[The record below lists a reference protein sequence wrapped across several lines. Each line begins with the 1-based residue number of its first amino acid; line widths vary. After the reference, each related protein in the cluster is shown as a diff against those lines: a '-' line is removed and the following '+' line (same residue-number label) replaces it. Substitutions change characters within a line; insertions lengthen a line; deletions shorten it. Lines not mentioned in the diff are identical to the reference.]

1 MKKFL
6 STLVI
11 SFILISPTLS
21 DDNFPEYS
29 NGSLDTNIFKF
40 NWKIDEVRSTSK
52 SDIYYLK
59 KWTITKLYCY
69 FGNRLYIYI
78 LYSTII

>member
-1 MKKFL
+1 MRKFL

-21 DDNFPEYS
+21 DDDFPEYS
-29 NGSLDTNIFKF
+29 NRSLDTNIFKF

-59 KWTITKLYCY
+59 KNRRLLNCIVTLDEDYISTYC
-69 FGNRLYIYI
+69 RAP
-78 LYSTII
+78 

>member
-6 STLVI
+6 TTLVI

-29 NGSLDTNIFKF
+29 RNSVDQNIIKY
-40 NWKIDEVRSTSK
+40 N
-52 SDIYYLK
+52 Y
-59 KWTITKLYCY
+59 
-69 FGNRLYIYI
+69 N
-78 LYSTII
+78 

>member
-21 DDNFPEYS
+21 DDDFPEYS
-29 NGSLDTNIFKF
+29 NRSLDTNIFKF

-59 KWTITKLYCY
+59 KNKRLLNCIVTLDEDYISTYC
-69 FGNRLYIYI
+69 RKP
-78 LYSTII
+78 

>member
-40 NWKIDEVRSTSK
+40 NWKIDEVRSTSN
-52 SDIYYLK
+52 SDIYYLIK
-59 KWTITKLYCY
+59 NRRLLNCIVTLDEGYISTYC
-69 FGNRLYIYI
+69 RAP
-78 LYSTII
+78 

>member
-6 STLVI
+6 STLII

-21 DDNFPEYS
+21 DDDFPEYS
-29 NGSLDTNIFKF
+29 NRSLDTNIFKF

-59 KWTITKLYCY
+59 KNKRLLNCIVTLDEDYISTYC
-69 FGNRLYIYI
+69 RAP
-78 LYSTII
+78 

>member
-29 NGSLDTNIFKF
+29 KRSLDTNIFKF
-40 NWKIDEVRSTSK
+40 NWKMDEVRSTSK

-59 KWTITKLYCY
+59 KNGRLLNCIVTLEIDYISTYC
-69 FGNRLYIYI
+69 
-78 LYSTII
+78 TAP

>member
-11 SFILISPTLS
+11 CFILISPTLS
-21 DDNFPEYS
+21 DDDFPEYS
-29 NGSLDTNIFKF
+29 NRSLDTNIFKF

-59 KWTITKLYCY
+59 KNKRLLNCIVTLDEDYISTYC
-69 FGNRLYIYI
+69 RAP
-78 LYSTII
+78 

>member
-21 DDNFPEYS
+21 DDDFPEYS
-29 NGSLDTNIFKF
+29 NRSLDTNIFKF

-59 KWTITKLYCY
+59 KNKRLLNCIVTLDEDYISTYC
-69 FGNRLYIYI
+69 RAP
-78 LYSTII
+78 

>member
-6 STLVI
+6 TILVI
-11 SFILISPTLS
+11 SFILITPTLS

-29 NGSLDTNIFKF
+29 NTSLDENINKF
-40 NWKIDEVRSTSK
+40 NWKIDKVRSNST

-59 KWTITKLYCY
+59 KNKRLLNCIVTLDEDFISTYCEEP
-69 FGNRLYIYI
+69 
-78 LYSTII
+78 

>member
-6 STLVI
+6 TTLVV
-11 SFILISPTLS
+11 SFIFISPTLS

-29 NGSLDTNIFKF
+29 RNSVDQNIIKY
-40 NWKIDEVRSTSK
+40 NWKIDKVRSTSK

-59 KWTITKLYCY
+59 HNKRLLNCIVTLDEDWISTYC
-69 FGNRLYIYI
+69 RAP
-78 LYSTII
+78 